1 MDGLGDLQESK
12 HRLKGTRNR
21 PCRATDEYGLAAV
34 YYLWVAVLEWQW
46 PLVSVS
52 TAYWSGLLSNTI
64 ILPSLTRSKNESKTG
79 HAAIRGS
86 LQ

>member
-34 YYLWVAVLEWQW
+34 YYLWVAVLEW

-52 TAYWSGLLSNTI
+52 TAYWSGLSSNTI
-64 ILPSLTRSKNESKTG
+64 ILPSLTRFKNESKPG